1 MLSQQNQSEH
11 PKDDQ
16 EIADVVK
23 NDVHTN
29 LHFCNVSAHWFLP
42 SSHIETPSRFC
53 GHDLIPILIRFLMTR

>member
-42 SSHIETPSRFC
+42 SSHIETL
-53 GHDLIPILIRFLMTR
+53 HDSVATI